1 MAIGYLLGKG
11 SSKPLRLKPNIPLLL
26 VVSILPDIDI
36 VYDFLTGADLHRG
49 PTHSII
55 VATLA
60 FVPFF
65 IVYRKKAIPYFLALI
80 SHSLIGDITGQVQ
93 LLWPLSTNQYG
104 FDALSIF
111 SPINVVAELSLFA
124 VATFVLFKTGDWRV
138 FLTDDKTNLVLIIP
152 VATVLLPTAIGYPFS
167 QSLLLS
173 DLYIVRVLGIAHLF
187 YLVLFGIAI
196 LKVIVS
202 MYRNLKHNSTED
214 NASR

>member
-36 VYDFLTGADLHRG
+36 VYDFLTGAELHRG

-80 SHSLIGDITGQVQ
+80 SHSLIGDISGQVQ

-138 FLTDDKTNLVLIIP
+138 FLTGNKVNLVLIIP

-202 MYRNLKHNSTED
+202 VCRNLKHNSTRD
-214 NASR
+214 IASR

>member
-65 IVYRKKAIPYFLALI
+65 IVYRKKAIPYF
-80 SHSLIGDITGQVQ
+80 
-93 LLWPLSTNQYG
+93 
-104 FDALSIF
+104 
-111 SPINVVAELSLFA
+111 
-124 VATFVLFKTGDWRV
+124 
-138 FLTDDKTNLVLIIP
+138 
-152 VATVLLPTAIGYPFS
+152 
-167 QSLLLS
+167 
-173 DLYIVRVLGIAHLF
+173 
-187 YLVLFGIAI
+187 
-196 LKVIVS
+196 
-202 MYRNLKHNSTED
+202 
-214 NASR
+214 